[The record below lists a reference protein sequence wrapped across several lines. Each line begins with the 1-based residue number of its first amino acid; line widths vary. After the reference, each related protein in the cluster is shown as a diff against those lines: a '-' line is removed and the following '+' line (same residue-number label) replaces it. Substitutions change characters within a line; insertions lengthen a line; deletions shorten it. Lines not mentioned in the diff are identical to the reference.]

1 MSLKK
6 ASSSL
11 VSRSRVGFTPT
22 GGGAAVTISNV
33 IVTDSSWNN
42 LDDTAVGTS
51 SSYIKIIGS
60 GFVVNPSV
68 YIGTT
73 QVSSGSITFVSSTEL
88 RVVLPSLSL
97 GTQNLFVFNTDYSGA
112 IWSAGLV
119 VSGFPDY
126 TQTTY
131 TSSTPLSVSVQ
142 LLATGDAPLTYALQ
156 GGSSLPAGTSLSSS
170 GLITGTTTDGTY
182 QFTVI
187 VSDAQN
193 QSFQQQLTLTITS
206 TDQYFNRTVLAIN
219 GDINTFVSDGST
231 NNSPITINGDTKPSK
246 FSPYNTNWSVYID
259 GTDYLEVTQNASL
272 AFQGGGAWT
281 WESFVYP
288 ITGGI
293 VYSSYTG
300 PSNSGGSFIFS
311 VGTSIGFSWIL
322 NGTDTWSF
330 DSGSTGS
337 TANSVQLNAW
347 SHCAVSYD
355 GAGSLKFFVN
365 GTLNATFSRTV
376 NVDTLVYNIRVGR
389 SMHPSF
395 PSQFGGYL
403 SNMRFVKG
411 TALYTSSFTAPTSAL
426 TAVANTVFLGF
437 TSNRMTYDASS
448 VNNTITPFNT
458 PQTTSF
464 GPFTETDTTTGSGYF
479 DGSGDYLTLPSD
491 AALNLGTGAFSV
503 EFWVYITSL
512 AENPTFINT
521 NGTLIFYEVT
531 GSNRGLCAFA
541 NSAAQLTSSTTA
553 LPLNAWNHVVV
564 CRNSSGNLSS
574 FVNGIR
580 LATVASNTSTFDFS
594 GGIVNR
600 YFPSSSGH
608 LFGYTSSLRIVKG
621 STPYDP
627 TQSTLTVP
635 SASLTAIANTSLL
648 TLQTRQPV
656 NNHTFIDVSGNNN
669 LITRNGNPTQGSF
682 SPFSPAGWSNYFDG
696 SGDYLSTPASSHNAI
711 MGASSLTSTLSFT
724 IECWIYMTAAPT
736 SAQYGGVIGDMNPTG
751 PADYW
756 SFGPLNNN
764 FLSFYWYD
772 GSPRLATGNTTI
784 SLNSWTHI
792 AVSSNS
798 GALKLFVNGVQQT
811 ITGTSTL
818 SNTTGSLGA
827 LTLGQFNSSTVVFTG
842 YISNLRIVKQALYST
857 TFTPSTTPLT
867 AIANTSLLTCQ
878 SNRFIDNSTNNF
890 TITRNGDTKV
900 VNFSPFAP
908 TAAYSLATHGGSAYF
923 DGGTGDYLQ
932 CATGIAIPSTGT
944 FTIECW
950 VYITVSSVQILV
962 SQYTNT
968 DPNRSTFSIDSTLNF
983 NPVGIAGSTV
993 VPLNQWNHCAVT
1005 RDSSNTLRIFLN
1017 GKVDATSANYTS
1029 AIQQIQTRISGFANT
1044 PTYVLNNAYIS
1055 GLRITNTAVY
1065 TSEFTPPTAPVS
1077 SNSNTTLNLPFN
1089 NAAIVDVSSRNVM
1102 ETVGD
1107 AKIVT
1112 STRKYGTGSMYFD
1125 GTGDYLIMRPDPLF
1139 AFGTGDFTLEFW
1151 LYPVVAPTLFYAI
1164 YDVRPASS
1172 QGAYPFIYFNNDR
1185 TLRFWVNTADRI
1197 TSSALS
1203 LNTWYHVA
1211 VSRSGTST
1219 KMFLDGVQTGST
1231 YTDTTTYIASN
1242 PIIGASYSGGAS
1254 IANFFNGYID
1264 DLRITKF
1271 ARYTANF
1278 TPPTATFLA
1287 Q

>member
-1 MSLKK
+1 MSVKK

-33 IVTDSSWNN
+33 IVTDSNWNN

-68 YIGTT
+68 YVGTT
-73 QVSSGSITFVSSTEL
+73 QVSSGNITFVSSTEL

-119 VSGFPDY
+119 VSGFPDF

-142 LLATGDAPLTYALQ
+142 LVATGDAPLTYALQ
-156 GGSSLPAGTSLSSS
+156 GGSSLPAGTTLSSS

-206 TDQYFNRTVLAIN
+206 TDQYFNITPLAIN
-219 GDINTFVSDGST
+219 GDVNTFVSDAST
-231 NNSPITINGDTKPSK
+231 NSFPITINGDTKPSK

-293 VYSSYTG
+293 VYASYTG

-311 VGTSIGFSWIL
+311 VGTTIGFSWIL

-330 DSGSTGS
+330 DSGGTSS
-337 TANSVQLNAW
+337 TANSVPLNAW

-389 SMHPSF
+389 SMHPDY

-464 GPFTETDTTTGSGYF
+464 GPFTETDTTTGSTYF
-479 DGSGDYLTLPSD
+479 DGTGDYLTIPDSESFDLPGD
-491 AALNLGTGAFSV
+491 FTV
-503 EFWVYITSL
+503 EFFAYATGSNARRWFQLGDYRAGQNGILIYSTSGNAIVVYVNGAVIITGPTLVPYQWVYIACVREGAGSNNLKLYVNGSL
-512 AENPTFINT
+512 AGQVTNT
-521 NGTLIFYEVT
+521 LSFVGVT
-531 GSNRGLCAFA
+531 G
-541 NSAAQLTSSTTA
+541 
-553 LPLNAWNHVVV
+553 
-564 CRNSSGNLSS
+564 
-574 FVNGIR
+574 NGISLGAEYGGSFAATLETYMSDFR
-580 LATVASNTSTFDFS
+580 L
-594 GGIVNR
+594 
-600 YFPSSSGH
+600 
-608 LFGYTSSLRIVKG
+608 VKG
-621 STPYDP
+621 TAVYTAAFTPP
-627 TQSTLTVP
+627 TAP
-635 SASLTAIANTSLL
+635 LTAVSGTQLL
-648 TLQTRQPV
+648 TLQNRQPV
-656 NNHTFIDVSGNNN
+656 NNHTFIDTSGNN
-669 LITRNGNPTQGSF
+669 IAVTRTGNVTQGSF

-696 SGDYLSTPASSHNAI
+696 SGDSLTAPAGSAFAYGTGDFTIEGWFYQLTALAYGATLYAQTVSGTNYILITAGANSATPANNLVFHFNTS
-711 MGASSLTSTLSFT
+711 GAATFLTSTNQFQLNQWNHFAVVRQS
-724 IECWIYMTAAPT
+724 
-736 SAQYGGVIGDMNPTG
+736 GVAYLYI
-751 PADYW
+751 
-756 SFGPLNNN
+756 
-764 FLSFYWYD
+764 
-772 GSPRLATGNTTI
+772 
-784 SLNSWTHI
+784 
-792 AVSSNS
+792 
-798 GALKLFVNGVQQT
+798 NGVANGSAACTQDF
-811 ITGTSTL
+811 
-818 SNTTGSLGA
+818 SNTTYNPTIGTYSHSGI
-827 LTLGQFNSSTVVFTG
+827 QYFTG
-842 YISNLRIVKQALYST
+842 YISNFRIVKGTALYTSN
-857 TFTPSTTPLT
+857 FTPSTASLT
-867 AIANTSLLTCQ
+867 AITNTSLLTCQ

-890 TITRNGDTKV
+890 TITKNGDVKV
-900 VNFSPFAP
+900 FNFSPFKP
-908 TAAYSLATHGGSAYF
+908 TAAYSPVTHGGSAYF
-923 DGGTGDYLQ
+923 DGSSKLTTSSNIDIS
-932 CATGIAIPSTGT
+932 GI
-944 FTIECW
+944 FTIEGW
-950 VYITVSSVQILV
+950 IYSTNAGGWLFTIGNFPVYINVDTGVVTLDKSSVGTQLATTANDQV
-962 SQYTNT
+962 K
-968 DPNRSTFSIDSTLNF
+968 
-983 NPVGIAGSTV
+983 GSYSWKH
-993 VPLNQWNHCAVT
+993 LAIT
-1005 RDSSNTLRIFLN
+1005 RDSAGLIRVFMNGVLLGSVSTSYSAGTLN
-1017 GKVDATSANYTS
+1017 GLGQYATYGGAWQGYISDFRVLVGTALYTS
-1029 AIQQIQTRISGFANT
+1029 A
-1044 PTYVLNNAYIS
+1044 
-1055 GLRITNTAVY
+1055 
-1065 TSEFTPPTAPVS
+1065 FTPPTAPLVS
-1077 SNSNTTLNLPFN
+1077 ISNTSFLLNLN
-1089 NAAIVDVSSRNVM
+1089 NPAIVDISSRNVL

-1112 STRKYGTGSMYFD
+1112 STRKYGTGSLVFD
-1125 GTGDYLIMRPDPLF
+1125 GTGDYLAILNNNLLQ
-1139 AFGTGDFTLEFW
+1139 FGTGNFTVEFW
-1151 LYPVVAPTLFYAI
+1151 LNATNTGGTHGLVA
-1164 YDVRPASS
+1164 ASS
-1172 QGAYPFIYFNNDR
+1172 TGTGYWASLIFQNSIY
-1185 TLRFWVNTADRI
+1185 WQSVN
-1197 TSSALS
+1197 
-1203 LNTWYHVA
+1203 
-1211 VSRSGTST
+1211 GTTNLFS
-1219 KMFLDGVQTGST
+1219 
-1231 YTDTTTYIASN
+1231 
-1242 PIIGASYSGGAS
+1242 ASYSSYYGSWTHVAFCRNNSVTKLYLNGIEVAS
-1254 IANFFNGYID
+1254 ASDTNNYNGTAGTYDVGRDLDNNGLLTGYID
-1264 DLRITKF
+1264 DLRITRF

-1278 TPPTATFLA
+1278 TPPTSTFLV